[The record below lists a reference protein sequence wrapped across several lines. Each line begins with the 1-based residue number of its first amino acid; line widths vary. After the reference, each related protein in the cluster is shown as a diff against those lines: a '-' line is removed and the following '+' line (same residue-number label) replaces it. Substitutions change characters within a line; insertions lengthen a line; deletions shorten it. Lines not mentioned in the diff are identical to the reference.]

1 MQSDNALAIE
11 VYRQSFWSAY
21 QSGSKL
27 RDRVYVEEGVEAL
40 IKHMPVFGAVDTNQR
55 QEGQEVTVIDVPN
68 ARPTAMLKPWESFS
82 LVDKQI
88 NAITNV
94 ELMRGKGMQHG
105 KAVARQMDEP
115 IIEALK
121 AFDSNAYSRPG
132 MTSTTYGDPNA
143 TPANAKTAHDM
154 APTASGYR
162 SHVVGA
168 ATPGQIKAEDIAEMK
183 AVLMGEDFDVDEQDV
198 TFVYDALEFGKMAT
212 EELLGSFDYLQQGSG
227 RDNVTA
233 TSRFGMIYGAK
244 PIAIGSQGR
253 RGGHGKMPSGTAY
266 MFVRNAVALA
276 VGTTEN
282 MGVLDWIPMRRST
295 LVGGECN
302 AGATRTQNAGIVV
315 LRY

>member
-40 IKHMPVFGAVDTNQR
+40 VKHMPVFGSVDTNQR
-55 QEGQEVTVIDVPN
+55 NAGEDVTIIDTPN
-68 ARPTAMLKPWESFS
+68 ARPLAMLKPWESFG
-82 LVDKQI
+82 LVDKQV

-94 ELMRGKGMQHG
+94 DLMRGKGMQHG

-115 IIEALK
+115 IIDSLN
-121 AFDSNAYSRPG
+121 AFNANAYSRPG
-132 MTSTTYGDPNA
+132 MTVSTYGDLTA
-143 TPANAKTAHDM
+143 TKGTRPGTHVLDTAGSTIVAK
-154 APTASGYR
+154 
-162 SHVVGA
+162 
-168 ATPGQIKAEDIAEMK
+168 DIARMK
-183 AVLMGEDFDVDEQDV
+183 AALLAEDFDVDEQDV
-198 TFVYDALEFGKMAT
+198 TFVYDALQFS
-212 EELLGSFDYLQQGSG
+212 ELASDEVLSSFDYLQQGSG

-244 PIAIGSQGR
+244 PIAIGNRGR
-253 RGGHGKMPSGTAY
+253 RDGHGQIPDNKCF

-282 MGVLDWIPMRRST
+282 MGVLDWIPMKRST

-302 AGATRTQNAGIVV
+302 AGATRTQNAGIVC

>member
-40 IKHMPVFGAVDTNQR
+40 VKHMPVFGAVDTNQR
-55 QEGQEVTVIDVPN
+55 DAGQEVTIIDVPN
-68 ARPTAMLKPWESFS
+68 ARPMAMLEPWESFS
-82 LVDKQI
+82 TVDKQV

-94 ELMRGKGMQHG
+94 DLMRGKGMQHG

-115 IIEALK
+115 IIGALK
-121 AFDSNAYSRPG
+121 AFSSDAYSRPG
-132 MTSTTYGDPNA
+132 MTSTTYGNPDTDRGSVA
-143 TPANAKTAHDM
+143 VTRV
-154 APTASGYR
+154 APGPGAGT
-162 SHVVGA
+162 HVLNTETEEKITG
-168 ATPGQIKAEDIAEMK
+168 KDIAKMK
-183 AVLMGEDFDVDEQDV
+183 AALLAEDFDVDEQDV
-198 TFVYDALEFGKMAT
+198 TFVYDALEFQEFASDQ
-212 EELLGSFDYLQQGSG
+212 LLASFDYLQQGSG
-227 RDNVTA
+227 KDNVTA

-244 PIAIGSQGR
+244 PISIGNRGR
-253 RGGHGKMPSGTAY
+253 RATHGRLPEKRAY
-266 MFVRNAVALA
+266 MFVRNAIGLA

-302 AGATRTQNAGIVV
+302 AGACRIQNAGVV
-315 LRY
+315 ILKY

>member
-11 VYRQSFWSAY
+11 VYRESFWSAY

-40 IKHMPVFGAVDTNQR
+40 VKHMPVFGSVDTNQR
-55 QEGQEVTVIDVPN
+55 NAGEDVTIIDTPN
-68 ARPTAMLKPWESFS
+68 ARPLAMLKPWHSFG
-82 LVDKQI
+82 LVDKQV

-94 ELMRGKGMQHG
+94 DLMRGKGMQHG

-115 IIEALK
+115 IIDALK
-121 AFDSNAYSRPG
+121 AFSGGTPGAYSRPG
-132 MTSTTYGDPNA
+132 MTASTYGNPTAAHGASDG
-143 TPANAKTAHDM
+143 THVISTANAGKI
-154 APTASGYR
+154 
-162 SHVVGA
+162 A
-168 ATPGQIKAEDIAEMK
+168 ANDIAKMK
-183 AVLMGEDFDVDEQDV
+183 AALMAEDFDVDEQDV
-198 TFVYDALEFGKMAT
+198 TFVYDAVEFADMA
-212 EELLGSFDYLQQGSG
+212 EDQLLASFDYLQQGSG

-244 PIAIGSQGR
+244 PIAIGNRGR
-253 RGGHGKMPSGTAY
+253 RSGHGQLPTNRAY

-282 MGVLDWIPMRRST
+282 LGVMDWIPMKRST

-302 AGATRTQNAGIVV
+302 AGACRTQNAGIVILKV
-315 LRY
+315 A